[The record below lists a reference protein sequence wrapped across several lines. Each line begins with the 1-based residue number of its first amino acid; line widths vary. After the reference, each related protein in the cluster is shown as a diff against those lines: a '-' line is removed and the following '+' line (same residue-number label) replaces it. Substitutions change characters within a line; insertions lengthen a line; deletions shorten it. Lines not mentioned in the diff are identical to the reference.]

1 MLSLHGRFRATRGQS
16 SRPIYC
22 GNRIRRPSC
31 LSADTSR
38 AEPSIGVLAYRHAG
52 AGLGDLLRSKGRAD
66 VVGLRDRAL
75 TGVMVFT
82 FARISA
88 ACDLNVGDIF
98 HQQRRL
104 WVRLHEKGSKLHDQ
118 MARPTPQL
126 ETALQSARGPHHAR

>member
-1 MLSLHGRFRATRGQS
+1 M
-16 SRPIYC
+16 
-22 GNRIRRPSC
+22 RIPPAPN
-31 LSADTSR
+31 L
-38 AEPSIGVLAYRHAG
+38 SIGVLAYRHAG

-98 HQQRRL
+98 HQQRWL

-126 ETALQSARGPHHAR
+126 ESALQSARGPHHAR